1 MQSGSANSAHLAW
14 HSAYILHPGR
24 ASVRFIINSGLEN
37 EGFMAALLTKKHKTS
52 CPYRSLHPLHFLV
65 SRHCHPVLASHT
77 GISGPSCGLTEG
89 DGEAPHQ
96 MALPTSARH
105 SAISKSF
112 LSLKRLYKIETK
124 SPRFEVTFWLLILA
138 LTSRT
143 QLHSLTLRDL

>member
-1 MQSGSANSAHLAW
+1 
-14 HSAYILHPGR
+14 
-24 ASVRFIINSGLEN
+24 
-37 EGFMAALLTKKHKTS
+37 MAALLTKKHKTS

-112 LSLKRLYKIETK
+112 LSLKRLYKIETE
-124 SPRFEVTFWLLILA
+124 S
-138 LTSRT
+138 
-143 QLHSLTLRDL
+143 SL